1 MKNSISEQPKSAA
14 KSSQALSAFIRKKR
28 ATLRTR
34 SGKPTSDTPN
44 SSRFSR
50 REAEQLTQAKGVIVA
65 LNCIRTDL
73 EGADTGYQIML
84 RRSLAKIYRVA
95 LVVHNNNDA
104 WADLCTDEAWT
115 KVQDRNRPRIADRS
129 DALRHTIRFALGFDG
144 PAVTKRVSEI
154 NTALEPFFCRKAKV
168 QEVERRLSES
178 GLSQLI
184 KDGRSSRRGSG
195 SARARQPNVAIGYS
209 DPALKKAI
217 LNSED
222 GRKITLLTRVCRDDK
237 KSFIRIEIDKTK

>member
-1 MKNSISEQPKSAA
+1 MKTSVSEQPQSAA
-14 KSSQALSAFIRKKR
+14 RSSQALSAFFRKKR
-28 ATLRTR
+28 ALLRTR
-34 SGKPTSDTPN
+34 SGKPTSDTPS
-44 SSRFSR
+44 SSRVSR
-50 REAEQLTQAKGVIVA
+50 REAEQLTTSKGVIVA

-84 RRSLAKIYRVA
+84 RRSLAKIYHVA
-95 LVVHNNNDA
+95 LVVHKNDDA

-129 DALRHTIRFALGFDG
+129 NALRHTIRFALGFDG

-154 NTALEPFFCRKAKV
+154 NTALEPFFRRKAKV
-168 QEVERRLSES
+168 QEVERRLSEL

-184 KDGRSSRRGSG
+184 KDGRSSRRGTG
-195 SARARQPNVAIGYS
+195 STRARQPNVTIGYS

-222 GRKITLLTRVCRDDK
+222 GRKITLLARVCRDEK
-237 KSFIRIEIDKTK
+237 NSFIKIEIEKIK